1 MALEI
6 HTYTLGPLAN
16 HTYVLIDASSKLAVV
31 VDPTFDSRHIVKAIV
46 EGGWKPYQIW
56 LTHAHFDHSSG
67 IPDIAK
73 MTEPPVPVGI
83 HRADLDLYHSGGGAD
98 QFGIPVQT
106 LPEPSIFFE
115 HGQIVSI
122 GAEQVEVLHTP
133 GHSPGHIVF
142 HIPQKRTALVG
153 DLIFKN
159 GIGRT
164 DLPGG
169 SMTKILN
176 SIYKSILTLPGETRL
191 LSGHGPETTVAEEA
205 EFNPYFM

>member
-6 HTYTLGPLAN
+6 HKYTLGPLAN
-16 HTYVLIDASSKLAVV
+16 NTYVLVDSGSGLAVV
-31 VDPTFDSRHIVKAIV
+31 VDPSFDSRRIMTAIR
-46 EGGWKPYQIW
+46 EAGWKPYQIW

-67 IPDIAK
+67 VPDIAG
-73 MTEPPVPVGI
+73 MTEPQIPVGI
-83 HRADLDLYHSGGGAD
+83 HRGDLELYHSGGGAD
-98 QFGIPVQT
+98 QFGIPVQQ
-106 LPEPSIFFE
+106 LPEPRLFFE
-115 HGQIVSI
+115 HGQIISI

-133 GHSPGHIVF
+133 GHSSGHVVF
-142 HIPQKRTALVG
+142 HIPQNRIALVG

-176 SIYKSILTLPGETRL
+176 SIYKNILTLPGETRL
-191 LSGHGPETTVAEEA
+191 LSGHGPETTVAQEA
-205 EFNPYFM
+205 EFNPYLM